1 MRKKNDKSEA
11 IIELMVQ
18 GLEIKESELEQKKK
32 DREMLIRS
40 EEREQKLVDYMEL
53 LVKHIVR
60 E

>member
-1 MRKKNDKSEA
+1 
-11 IIELMVQ
+11 MVQ

>member
-1 MRKKNDKSEA
+1 VRKKNDKSEA

>member
-1 MRKKNDKSEA
+1 
-11 IIELMVQ
+11 MVQ
-18 GLEIKESELEQKKK
+18 DLEIKESELEQKKK